1 MNNDDNKQLNNEA
14 PVEEIKEDAEN
25 VEVVPEEQVGI
36 IKEVDLNR
44 EMKTS
49 FLSYA
54 MSVIVSRALPDVRD
68 GMKPVHRI
76 INSCVTM
83 RMVFSHY
90 FPNYTGTF
98 LMWTIRIHS

>member
-44 EMKTS
+44 
-49 FLSYA
+49 
-54 MSVIVSRALPDVRD
+54 VSTLILQDVRKLGFGKISFD
-68 GMKPVHRI
+68 LLEDFDHE
-76 INSCVTM
+76 
-83 RMVFSHY
+83 
-90 FPNYTGTF
+90 
-98 LMWTIRIHS
+98 